1 MLEFIA
7 LIIFI
12 ISFLSMIF
20 LFVFKMPI
28 LKTLESTKEKISF
41 RKKTREQIKKA
52 LNTIY
57 QAPMRI
63 HWDIFS
69 QKALSKIRVLAL
81 KAENKSNSLLVRMR
95 KESRQREEQ
104 KLDNSDYW
112 QEVSNLGK
120 KTSKKKE

>member
-1 MLEFIA
+1 
-7 LIIFI
+7 
-12 ISFLSMIF
+12 
-20 LFVFKMPI
+20 MPI

-41 RKKTREQIKKA
+41 RRKTREQIKKA

-120 KTSKKKE
+120 KTPKKKE

>member
-28 LKTLESTKEKISF
+28 LKTLESAKEEISF
-41 RKKTREQIKKA
+41 RRKTREQIKKA

-63 HWDIFS
+63 RWDIFS

-95 KESRQREEQ
+95 KQSRQREEQ

-120 KTSKKKE
+120 KTPKKKE